1 MKVLVVGGGGREHA
15 LCWKIAQSPEV
26 TEVLCAP
33 GNPGTAEI
41 GRNCAVNAND
51 VPGMVALAKAEGVGL
66 VVIGPEDPLVAGMAD
81 KLRAEGFDVFGPDR
95 KGAQLEGSKAF
106 SKELLERHRIP
117 TGMYRQFDRSGMAK
131 SYLETVSEWPVVVKA
146 DGLAAGKGVFVCEDQ
161 KEACRAVDR
170 IMEERTLGA
179 AGERVVIEEFLVGE
193 EVSVHAIT
201 DGQAILILEPVMDHK
216 QVGEGDTGP
225 NTGGMGVYSPVP
237 TLSKRVLRQ
246 IEQRVL
252 VPTIHA
258 LRREDIEF
266 RGVLFAGLMIT
277 ESGPRVLEFN
287 VRFGDPET
295 QAICRRLEADL
306 VPYLRA
312 TAQGKLSDMDPPEW
326 DSRSCVGVIAAAEG
340 YPDAARK
347 GDPIRGIQ
355 AAESREEVVVFQAG
369 TAQDGA
375 EVVTSGG
382 RVLCVSAMGK
392 GPGRGSLARL
402 RGLRQHSMGRQVL
415 PPRHRQAFASAART
429 RGPRSRRRPSSEARL
444 KDDEPVRRHPDSQ

>member
-1 MKVLVVGGGGREHA
+1 MNGMKVLVVGGGGREHA
-15 LCWKIAQSPEV
+15 LCWKIARSPEV
-26 TEVLCAP
+26 AEVLCAP
-33 GNPGTAEI
+33 GNPGTETVA
-41 GRNCAVNAND
+41 RNCAVQAND
-51 VPGMVALAKAEGVGL
+51 IAGMVALAKAEGVSL

-81 KLRAEGFDVFGPDR
+81 KLRTEGIAVFGPDA

-117 TGMYRQFDRSGMAK
+117 TGMYRQFDRSGLAK
-131 SYLETVSEWPVVVKA
+131 SYLETVTDWPVVVKA
-146 DGLAAGKGVFVCEDQ
+146 DGLAAGKGVFVCHDQ
-161 KEACRAVDR
+161 KEGARAVDR
-170 IMEERTLGA
+170 IMEERALGD
-179 AGERVVIEEFLVGE
+179 AGKRVVIEEFLVGE

-216 QVGEGDTGP
+216 QVGDGDTGP

-258 LRREDIEF
+258 LRREDIDF

-295 QAICRRLEADL
+295 QAFLRRFESDI

-312 TAQGKLSDMDPPEW
+312 TAEGKLSSMEPPEW
-326 DSRSCVGVIAAAEG
+326 DTRSCVGVIAAAEG
-340 YPDAARK
+340 YPAAARK

-355 AAESREEVVVFQAG
+355 AAESREEVVVFHAG
-369 TAQDGA
+369 TAHEDR
-375 EVVTSGG
+375 EIVTSGG
-382 RVLCVSAMGK
+382 RVLCVTAMGK
-392 GPGRGSLARL
+392 DLDEARE
-402 RGLRQHSMGRQVL
+402 RAYEGYDQIQWDGK
-415 PPRHRQAFASAART
+415 FC
-429 RGPRSRRRPSSEARL
+429 RRDIGKRSEARRAR
-444 KDDEPVRRHPDSQ
+444 ESQEADNDPALA